1 LQIGAENKMSLANT
15 TVVILGG
22 SSGIG
27 LATAKAAQAEN
38 ARVVITGRSPERLQT
53 AKRVLGDDVKAVA
66 LDVLDEAG
74 TRALFMQLER
84 VDHVF
89 ITAGAVLFDPK
100 LAIEVQSV
108 RPALE
113 MRFWGAFHAAKFA
126 ATRMSAGGSITF
138 MSGAAAI
145 RPIRGAAVATASCA
159 AVEAFARALA
169 IDLAPIRVNAV
180 QPGLIDTPFL
190 DTLGERRDAFIAEY
204 SKRLPV
210 GRPGRSEEVADAV
223 LFLMKNGFVT
233 GITLTVDGG
242 GVLT

>member
-1 LQIGAENKMSLANT
+1 MALTNK

-27 LATAKAAQAEN
+27 LATGKAANDEGAN
-38 ARVVITGRSPERLQT
+38 VIITGRSRERLQS
-53 AKRVLGDDVKAVA
+53 AKTILGNKVRTVP

-74 TRALFMQLER
+74 TQALFAGLDH

-89 ITAGAVLFDPK
+89 ITAGAVLFDAK
-100 LAIEVQSV
+100 LATTTASI
-108 RPALE
+108 RPALDT
-113 MRFWGAFHAAKFA
+113 RFWGAFNAAKCA
-126 ATRMSAGGSITF
+126 ATKMGPGGSITF

-145 RPIRGAAVATASCA
+145 RPIRGASVATASCA

-169 IDLAPIRVNAV
+169 VDLAPIRVNAI

-190 DTLGERRDAFIAEY
+190 DTLGDRRNAFMAEY

-210 GRPGRSEEVADAV
+210 GRPGRPEEVADAV
-223 LFLMKNGFVT
+223 IFLMKNGFVT

>member
-1 LQIGAENKMSLANT
+1 MSLAKT
-15 TVVILGG
+15 TIVILGG

-27 LATAKAAQAEN
+27 LATAKAAKSEG
-38 ARVVITGRSPERLQT
+38 ARVVITGRSPERLQ
-53 AKRVLGDDVKAVA
+53 AAQASLGGDVKAVPV
-66 LDVLDEAG
+66 DVVDQAA
-74 TRALFMQLER
+74 TRGLFTDLER

-89 ITAGAVLFDPK
+89 ITAGSVLFDPK
-100 LAIEVQSV
+100 LAPELDSV
-108 RPALE
+108 RPALDT
-113 MRFWGAFHAAKFA
+113 RFWGAFNAAKFA
-126 ATRMSAGGSITF
+126 APKIGAGGSITF

-145 RPIRGAAVATASCA
+145 RPIRGASVATASCA

-169 IDLAPIRVNAV
+169 LDLAPIRVNAI

-190 DTLGERRDAFIAEY
+190 DTLGDRRSAFIAEY

-210 GRPGRSEEVADAV
+210 GRPGRPEEVADAV

>member
-1 LQIGAENKMSLANT
+1 MALTST

-27 LATAKAAQAEN
+27 LATAKAALAEG
-38 ARVVITGRSPERLQT
+38 ARVIITGRSSERLRAANAILGNE
-53 AKRVLGDDVKAVA
+53 AKTVA
-66 LDVLDEAG
+66 LDVMDEGG
-74 TRALFMQLER
+74 TRALFTDLER

-89 ITAGAVLFDPK
+89 ITAGAVVFDPK
-100 LAIEVQSV
+100 LASGLESV
-108 RPALE
+108 RPALDT
-113 MRFWGAFHAAKFA
+113 RFWGAFYAAKFA
-126 ATRMSAGGSITF
+126 ATKMGAGGSITF

-145 RPIRGAAVATASCA
+145 RPIRGASVATASCA

-169 IDLAPIRVNAV
+169 VDLAPIRVNAI

-190 DTLGERRDAFIAEY
+190 DTLGERRIAFMAEY

-210 GRPGRSEEVADAV
+210 GRPGRPEEVADAV

-233 GITLTVDGG
+233 GITLTKDGG

>member
-1 LQIGAENKMSLANT
+1 MSLANT
-15 TVVILGG
+15 TLVILGG

-27 LATAKAAQAEN
+27 LATAKAAKAEG
-38 ARVVITGRSPERLQT
+38 ARVVITGRSPERLQA
-53 AKRVLGDDVKAVA
+53 AKAALGDDVRTVT
-66 LDVLDEAG
+66 LDVVDGAG
-74 TRALFMQLER
+74 TRALFAELKR

-100 LAIEVQSV
+100 LATEVETI
-108 RPALE
+108 RPALDT
-113 MRFWGAFHAAKFA
+113 RFWGAFNAAKCA
-126 ATRMSAGGSITF
+126 AARMSAGGSITF

-145 RPIRGAAVATASCA
+145 RPIRGASVATASCA

-169 IDLAPIRVNAV
+169 VDLAPIRVNAI

-190 DTLGERRDAFIAEY
+190 DTLGERRHAFMAEY

-210 GRPGRSEEVADAV
+210 GRPGRPEEVADAV

-233 GITLTVDGG
+233 GVTLTIDGG

>member
-1 LQIGAENKMSLANT
+1 MSLTND

-27 LATAKAAQAEN
+27 LATAKAAAAEG
-38 ARVVITGRSPERLQT
+38 ARVVITGRSPQRLQ
-53 AKRVLGDDVKAVA
+53 AARAMLGEQVKTVA
-66 LDVLDEAG
+66 LDVVDEPG
-74 TRALFMQLER
+74 TRALFTELER

-100 LAIEVQSV
+100 LTTEVKSI
-108 RPALE
+108 RPALDT
-113 MRFWGAFHAAKFA
+113 RFWGAFYAAKFA
-126 ATRMSAGGSITF
+126 ATKMGAGGSITF

-145 RPIRGAAVATASCA
+145 RPIRGASVATASCA

-169 IDLAPIRVNAV
+169 VDLAPIRVNAI

-190 DTLGERRDAFIAEY
+190 DTLGERRDAFMAEY

-210 GRPGRSEEVADAV
+210 GRPGRPEEVADAV
-223 LFLMKNGFVT
+223 IFLMKNGFVT
-233 GITLTVDGG
+233 GITLTIDGG

>member
-1 LQIGAENKMSLANT
+1 MALTST

-27 LATAKAAQAEN
+27 LATAKAALAEG
-38 ARVVITGRSPERLQT
+38 ARVIITGRSSERLRAANAILGNE
-53 AKRVLGDDVKAVA
+53 AKTVA
-66 LDVLDEAG
+66 LDVMDEGG
-74 TRALFMQLER
+74 TRALFTDLER

-89 ITAGAVLFDPK
+89 ITAGAVVFDPK
-100 LAIEVQSV
+100 LASGLESV
-108 RPALE
+108 RPALDT
-113 MRFWGAFHAAKFA
+113 RFWGAFYAAKFA
-126 ATRMSAGGSITF
+126 ATKMGAGGSITF

-169 IDLAPIRVNAV
+169 VDLAPIRVNAI

-190 DTLGERRDAFIAEY
+190 DTLGERRIAFMAEY

-210 GRPGRSEEVADAV
+210 GRPGRPEEVADAV
-223 LFLMKNGFVT
+223 LFLMRNGFVT
-233 GITLTVDGG
+233 GITLTIDGG

>member
-1 LQIGAENKMSLANT
+1 MALTNA

-27 LATAKAAQAEN
+27 LATAKAAKAEG
-38 ARVVITGRSPERLQT
+38 ARVVITGRSPERLQAAKT
-53 AKRVLGDDVKAVA
+53 ALGGDVKTAA
-66 LDVLDEAG
+66 LDVVDEAG
-74 TRALFMQLER
+74 TRALFNELER

-100 LAIEVQSV
+100 LAAEVESI
-108 RPALE
+108 RPALNT
-113 MRFWGAFHAAKFA
+113 RFWGAFYAAKFA
-126 ATRMSAGGSITF
+126 ATRMGSGGSITF

-145 RPIRGAAVATASCA
+145 RPIRGASVATASCA

-169 IDLAPIRVNAV
+169 VDLAPVRVNAI

-190 DTLGERRDAFIAEY
+190 DTLGERRNAFVTEY

-210 GRPGRSEEVADAV
+210 GRPGRPEEVADAV

-233 GITLTVDGG
+233 GITLTIDGG

>member
-1 LQIGAENKMSLANT
+1 MSLANS

-27 LATAKAAQAEN
+27 FATAKAAMAEG
-38 ARVVITGRSPERLQT
+38 ARVVITGRSADRLQS
-53 AKRVLGDDVKAVA
+53 AKRMLGEVLKAVA
-66 LDVLDEAG
+66 LDVVDEAG
-74 TRALFMQLER
+74 TRALFAELGH

-100 LAIEVQSV
+100 LATELDSI
-108 RPALE
+108 RPALDT
-113 MRFWGAFHAAKFA
+113 RFWGAFNAAKFA
-126 ATRMSAGGSITF
+126 ATKMGAGGSITF

-145 RPIRGAAVATASCA
+145 RPIRGASVATASCA

-190 DTLGERRDAFIAEY
+190 DTLGERRNAFMTEY

-210 GRPGRSEEVADAV
+210 SRPGRPEEVADAV

-233 GITLTVDGG
+233 GTTLTIDGG

>member
-1 LQIGAENKMSLANT
+1 MALTNAI
-15 TVVILGG
+15 VVILGG

-27 LATAKAAQAEN
+27 LATARAAGAEG
-38 ARVVITGRSPERLQT
+38 ARVVITGRSPERLQ
-53 AKRVLGDDVKAVA
+53 AARAELGDNVKTVA
-66 LDVLDEAG
+66 LDVVDTVG
-74 TRALFMQLER
+74 TRALFNELEH

-100 LAIEVQSV
+100 LATEIESV
-108 RPALE
+108 RPALDT
-113 MRFWGAFHAAKFA
+113 RFWGAFNAAKFA
-126 ATRMSAGGSITF
+126 AAKMGAGGSITF
-138 MSGAAAI
+138 MSGAATI
-145 RPIRGAAVATASCA
+145 RPIRGASVATASCA

-169 IDLAPIRVNAV
+169 VDLAPIRVNAI

-190 DTLGERRDAFIAEY
+190 DTLGERRNAFIAEY

-210 GRPGRSEEVADAV
+210 GRPGRPEEVADAV

-233 GITLTVDGG
+233 GITLTIDGG

>member
-1 LQIGAENKMSLANT
+1 MSLTNNV
-15 TVVILGG
+15 VVILGG

-27 LATAKAAQAEN
+27 LATAKAARAEG
-38 ARVVITGRSPERLQT
+38 ARVVITGRSPERLQA
-53 AKRVLGDDVKAVA
+53 AKTVLSGDVKTVA
-66 LDVLDEAG
+66 LDVVDEAG
-74 TRALFMQLER
+74 TRALFTELEH

-100 LAIEVQSV
+100 LATEVESV
-108 RPALE
+108 RPALDT
-113 MRFWGAFHAAKFA
+113 RFWGAFYAAKFA
-126 ATRMSAGGSITF
+126 ATKMGAGGSITF

-145 RPIRGAAVATASCA
+145 RPIRGASVATASCG

-169 IDLAPIRVNAV
+169 VDLAPIRVNV
-180 QPGLIDTPFL
+180 IQPGLIDTPFL
-190 DTLGERRDAFIAEY
+190 DTLGDRRNAFMAEY

-210 GRPGRSEEVADAV
+210 GRPGHPEEVADAV

-233 GITLTVDGG
+233 GITLTIDGG

>member
-1 LQIGAENKMSLANT
+1 MALTST

-27 LATAKAAQAEN
+27 LATAKAALAEG
-38 ARVVITGRSPERLQT
+38 ARVIITGRSSERLRAANAILGNE
-53 AKRVLGDDVKAVA
+53 AKTVA
-66 LDVLDEAG
+66 LDVMDEGG
-74 TRALFMQLER
+74 TRALFTDLER

-89 ITAGAVLFDPK
+89 ITAGAVVFDPK
-100 LAIEVQSV
+100 LASGLESV
-108 RPALE
+108 RPALDT
-113 MRFWGAFHAAKFA
+113 RFWGAFYAAKFA
-126 ATRMSAGGSITF
+126 ATKMGAGGSITF

-145 RPIRGAAVATASCA
+145 RPIRGASVATASCA

-169 IDLAPIRVNAV
+169 VDLAPIRVNAI

-190 DTLGERRDAFIAEY
+190 DTLGERRIAFMAEY

-210 GRPGRSEEVADAV
+210 GRPGRPEEVADAV

-233 GITLTVDGG
+233 GITLTIDGG

>member
-1 LQIGAENKMSLANT
+1 MALTGT

-27 LATAKAAQAEN
+27 LATAKAAQAEG
-38 ARVVITGRSPERLQT
+38 ARVVITGRSSERLRA
-53 AKRVLGDDVKAVA
+53 AKTLLSADAKAVA
-66 LDVLDEAG
+66 LDVVDEAG
-74 TRALFMQLER
+74 TRALFAELEY

-89 ITAGAVLFDPK
+89 ITAGVVSFDPK
-100 LAIEVQSV
+100 LAIATESV
-108 RPALE
+108 RSALDT
-113 MRFWGAFHAAKFA
+113 RFWGAFNAAKFA
-126 ATRMSAGGSITF
+126 ATRMRAGGSITF

-145 RPIRGAAVATASCA
+145 RPIRGASVATASCA

-169 IDLAPIRVNAV
+169 IDLAPIRVNAI

-190 DTLGERRDAFIAEY
+190 DTLGERRNAFIAEY

-210 GRPGRSEEVADAV
+210 GRPGRAEEVADAV

-233 GITLTVDGG
+233 GITLTIDGG

>member
-1 LQIGAENKMSLANT
+1 MSLENT

-27 LATAKAAQAEN
+27 LATAKAANSEG
-38 ARVVITGRSPERLQT
+38 ARVVITGRSPERLQA
-53 AKRVLGDDVKAVA
+53 AKASLGGDVKIVA
-66 LDVLDEAG
+66 LDVVDQAG
-74 TRALFMQLER
+74 TRALFTELER

-89 ITAGAVLFDPK
+89 ITAGSVLFDPK
-100 LAIEVQSV
+100 LAAELDSV
-108 RPALE
+108 RPALDT
-113 MRFWGAFHAAKFA
+113 RFWGAFNAAKFA
-126 ATRMSAGGSITF
+126 AAKIGAGGSITF

-145 RPIRGAAVATASCA
+145 RPIRGASVATASCA

-169 IDLAPIRVNAV
+169 LDLAPIRVNAI

-190 DTLGERRDAFIAEY
+190 DTLGDRRNAFIAEY

-210 GRPGRSEEVADAV
+210 GRPGRPEEVAEAV

-233 GITLTVDGG
+233 GITLTIDGG

>member
-1 LQIGAENKMSLANT
+1 MTLNNT

-27 LATAKAAQAEN
+27 LATAKAAAAEG
-38 ARVVITGRSPERLQT
+38 ARVVITGRSAERLQA
-53 AKRVLGDDVKAVA
+53 AKRILGNEVKTVA
-66 LDVLDEAG
+66 LDVLDETG
-74 TRALFMQLER
+74 TRALFKEMER

-100 LAIEVQSV
+100 LATEADSI
-108 RPALE
+108 RPALDT
-113 MRFWGAFHAAKFA
+113 RFWGAFNAARFA
-126 ATRMSAGGSITF
+126 AARMGAGSSITF

-145 RPIRGAAVATASCA
+145 RPIRGASVATASCA
-159 AVEAFARALA
+159 AVEGFARALA
-169 IDLAPIRVNAV
+169 VDLAPIRVNAI

-190 DTLGERRDAFIAEY
+190 DTLGDRRNAFISEY

-210 GRPGRSEEVADAV
+210 GRPGRPEEVADAV
-223 LFLMKNGFVT
+223 IFLMKNGFVT
-233 GITLTVDGG
+233 GITLTIDGG

>member
-1 LQIGAENKMSLANT
+1 MTLTDTN
-15 TVVILGG
+15 VVILGG

-27 LATAKAAQAEN
+27 LATAKAAGAEG

-53 AKRVLGDDVKAVA
+53 ARAMLGDKVTAIA
-66 LDVLDEAG
+66 LDVVDTDG
-74 TRALFMQLER
+74 TRALFNGLER

-100 LAIEVQSV
+100 LATEIESV
-108 RPALE
+108 RAALDT
-113 MRFWGAFHAAKFA
+113 RFWGAFNAAKFA

-145 RPIRGAAVATASCA
+145 RPIRGASVATASCA

-169 IDLAPIRVNAV
+169 VDLAPIRVNAI

-190 DTLGERRDAFIAEY
+190 DTLGDRRNAFITEY

-210 GRPGRSEEVADAV
+210 GRPGRPEEVADAV

-233 GITLTVDGG
+233 GITLTIDGG